1 MTLSDETIPCL
12 LHLQIGIP
20 TSEQMNLRPVDNIE
34 LGSLSD
40 TRTAI
45 VMDASWRSICLQA
58 PT

>member
-1 MTLSDETIPCL
+1 MALSDETIPYL

-20 TSEQMNLRPVDNIE
+20 TSEQINLRPVDNIE